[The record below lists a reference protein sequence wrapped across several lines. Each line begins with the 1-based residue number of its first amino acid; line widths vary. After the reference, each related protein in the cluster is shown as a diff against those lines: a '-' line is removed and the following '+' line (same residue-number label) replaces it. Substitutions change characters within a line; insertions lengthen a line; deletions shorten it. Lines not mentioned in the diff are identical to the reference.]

1 MGWGLAA
8 ALRRGDVSP
17 IGLAAWTGR
26 GPLLTPNRLDSEMQE
41 VVTLADHPSMSARG
55 HSRRFDRVQLTS
67 GLTPQADIVT
77 DRRHVSKVR
86 LAAIDSPPPQDRAQL
101 PKSFNQEAIV

>member
-55 HSRRFDRVQLTS
+55 SNSEVWVRNWEVRFALNNGHRQPDLS
-67 GLTPQADIVT
+67 GPKRART
-77 DRRHVSKVR
+77 RH
-86 LAAIDSPPPQDRAQL
+86 AA
-101 PKSFNQEAIV
+101 